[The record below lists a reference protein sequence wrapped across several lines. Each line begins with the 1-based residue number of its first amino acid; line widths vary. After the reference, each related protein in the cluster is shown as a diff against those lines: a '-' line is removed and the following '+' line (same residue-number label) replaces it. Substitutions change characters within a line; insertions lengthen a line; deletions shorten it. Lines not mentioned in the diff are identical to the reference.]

1 MPRGVAARGIRLCV
15 YNNIIIIIITLQ
27 YDVHVIE
34 GEGLQ
39 SVSEQVVGVHTD
51 RICQV
56 DIPGLKLNLYIILMV
71 ILTICTTRT
80 NYMIT
85 TNVCWIKMFMK
96 HCKNGCR
103 DFVWS
108 LKKVERDR

>member
-1 MPRGVAARGIRLCV
+1 MDIIEISRAAGAGDLSALRDAIRSGKDVNSVDEVSWFVGI
-15 YNNIIIIIITLQ
+15 IIIIIITLQ

-56 DIPGLKLNLYIILMV
+56 DIPGLKLNLLE
-71 ILTICTTRT
+71 
-80 NYMIT
+80 
-85 TNVCWIKMFMK
+85 
-96 HCKNGCR
+96 H
-103 DFVWS
+103 
-108 LKKVERDR
+108 